1 MNSEVVVCCYCELCI
16 NMEGVDEL
24 TSLIYVRT
32 CTSLC
37 WVCLSVCLW
46 LTGKPIMRVCHSAC
60 VVNWRLFWRQFC
72 RQHRKCTTTLCAHCA
87 GSITPHRLTST
98 NTYTVLPESTSTC
111 TIQLGYHVP
120 TSIPAAPAGILYAM
134 SNYAYY
140 LCQSVCLCFF
150 LFVLLSM
157 GAPVMVELDG
167 ETDPLKIATKELK
180 WVRTVHV
187 ASISRHSL
195 KTKHWNKQHKQIL
208 IFAWICIGS
217 KEDLLYGVFC
227 WRSGLLWRQTAH
239 TWLLFQ
245 RHQHL

>member
-1 MNSEVVVCCYCELCI
+1 ML
-16 NMEGVDEL
+16 GV
-24 TSLIYVRT
+24 
-32 CTSLC
+32 
-37 WVCLSVCLW
+37 SVCLFV
-46 LTGKPIMRVCHSAC
+46 THRETYHACVSAC

-180 WVRTVHV
+180 WVQYSTNSACCKHF
-187 ASISRHSL
+187 SSL
-195 KTKHWNKQHKQIL
+195 AEN
-208 IFAWICIGS
+208 
-217 KEDLLYGVFC
+217 
-227 WRSGLLWRQTAH
+227 
-239 TWLLFQ
+239 
-245 RHQHL
+245 